1 AARVCALA
9 AVFALAPAAARAQD
23 CKFPGEEEYAT
34 APVCNL
40 EPELHLTPQAD
51 VSSSQPAVPVTI
63 VASDHYSDND
73 FASFRIVVGE
83 TDVTSQWNVVVTE
96 MSTGSAAGT
105 GRSKTFTARGRVVLS
120 DTLVQRTLLV
130 ELCDVQYCTTANR
143 TFKLL
148 RPGVEVGA
156 DGGAAVVLPAATRT
170 TPFTVKN
177 TGMAAATFALWA
189 ECRDAQGQA
198 ITPCSVAQATLP
210 LAAGATGSVAATY
223 PAAQQ
228 GGMVTV
234 MVRARQTDAPGI
246 EDAGWTDVTIGSPA
260 GNTASA
266 PQVTLVP
273 LNEGAVVERSQCVT
287 VAAAGGAYECGD
299 LRMAHAL
306 PAHRTRGRTWAPV
319 LLYNSNQAHPRGTV
333 RADVTIPAGAP
344 VPNTVEMVVRLA
356 DGVTHRASF
365 AGSGFVPGT
374 PRRIGVQ
381 WDAIFL
387 GTGLYGYHVQVIS
400 HYGGGPVATPEYPGE
415 LAIVNRLQS
424 PWGAGWWL
432 AGLERLYC
440 VNCATGGSR
449 TLWVGGDGSTRV
461 YEPVVPGGWSKWV
474 ATNPDGPPDTLELTP
489 QGYVRTLPGG
499 GHVYYDDAGRQTL
512 TENRLGQRTRFT
524 YGSHG
529 LAGVYVPGAGA
540 GGPGTGD
547 PAWAMNWDAGALLVR
562 SISAT
567 LQGGPTRTT
576 SLGIDTDRRVTMIT
590 DPDGKS
596 VGFGYH
602 GAAPWRIA
610 SRRDR
615 RQTESFYGYGAAG
628 KLESAR
634 IQMGTAPDL
643 TVDPTMGFVAAEA
656 RGVAH
661 QGATLTVS
669 ADARLAYTRLDG
681 PRTDVSDLTLLWLS
695 STGAVRRVRD
705 AMGGETYLQF
715 DPIFPALATRS
726 LTSTGRQTRAHY
738 DARGRVDTATMVNV
752 VGDGRDHAT
761 VYAYDDRWDAPTA
774 VTSYQVWPGSSWTP
788 LGGTARAAYDTATG
802 NVLWRQLGDDAGR
815 RVNFRYHTSGAAA
828 GQLSSV
834 RAPSGVPGQEA
845 RDSLL
850 YDTRGN
856 LRLTVSPLGF
866 LTLHHRDALG
876 RDTLTVTPTTAA
888 GATTEAGLMGS
899 GMRRHATYSVM
910 DQVLRTRA
918 IGPAMAHNDATGSLV
933 PWNSGSDTLFVM
945 TEYDDGG
952 LPLQVLRWA
961 SPDTARVHVLT
972 TTYTYDRAGRKE
984 TETDGSVTHRYAYDP
999 AGNVHTWTTPRG
1011 YPVKSTYDALGRIL
1025 RRTVPAVTY
1034 ARECPSQ
1041 TLPCQDVFPRY
1052 SNAADGA
1059 LEIAEERTT
1068 YRYDAM
1074 GNMVRAE
1081 NGDALVARSYH
1092 PNGALRTDSL
1102 SIRSLNGPEL
1112 THHYGL
1118 TYGYTLS
1125 GQVSGI
1131 QHPTNLAGTQAW
1143 DQFGYHPVTGALS
1156 ALSDRLGHVFEF
1168 RQNYAGQ
1175 TTSLHGPSYTDS
1187 SRYDLEGRLL
1197 ERRESAVHAG
1207 MLHHDS
1213 LVYDARGKLLRVN
1226 VGATNGRGGSTYRQ
1240 WYSGSGMLVATDW
1253 RNEMDAGKVQEVFAM
1268 DALGNT
1274 AWRRTGDGSNT
1285 STDSLFRSGYE
1296 PGLGRLQVLDK
1307 LNMGPLSSSFSPE
1320 RTVREYD
1327 ASGNVKWSVF
1337 EQSGD
1342 LNIAW
1347 GVVRHKRG
1355 RSYYGADER
1364 LRYFQ
1369 ERDLR
1374 GGTTPK
1380 EDGVWEEYRYDPLG
1394 RRVMVNAR
1402 TQGLCNTGTAFQC
1415 ASATTRMVW
1424 AGDQL
1429 LWEIRG
1435 PSESPGEAAGPS
1447 DAYGTVGY
1455 AHAGGI
1461 DRPLVITKNGV
1472 SVLPHQNWRGQFS
1485 RGTWANGNASDC
1497 PNSSATNC
1505 VNIPWPGWR
1514 TTAWHAEVKE
1524 RDIRAWWG
1532 GLVDGM
1538 RDASGQM
1545 YMRNRYYDPA
1555 TGQFT
1560 QQDPIGIA
1568 GGLNSYGFAAGDPV
1582 TYSDPYGLTP
1592 CWILNPSKCVSLA
1605 ENLRREM
1612 ARHGHNI
1619 TSLEAEYYVKN
1630 PGVMLA
1636 AAWAVRRSS
1645 QFADQMA
1652 RKYPG
1657 RAGVAN
1663 AARHQYGQCYMT
1675 QLVGEEAAATTAELH
1690 EAGAT
1695 DQEDSQRDQA
1705 NNRVGRAMGRRG
1717 VRANCA
1723 AEVEANMASG
1733 NYDWEAGSA
1742 GQYLNPHQ

>member
-1 AARVCALA
+1 MRLSLPTRTTAARVCALA
-9 AVFALAPAAARAQD
+9 AVFAFAPAAQAQD

-40 EPELHLTPQAD
+40 EPQLLVTPQGD
-51 VSSSQPAVPVTI
+51 VNSAQPVVPVTI

-73 FASFRIVVGE
+73 FASFRIVVDGVN
-83 TDVTSQWNVVVTE
+83 VTSAWSVVVTE
-96 MSTGSAAGT
+96 TGTGPAAGT
-105 GRSKTFTARGRVVLS
+105 GRSKTFTASGRVALS
-120 DTLVQRTLLV
+120 DALVQRTLLV
-130 ELCDVQYCTTANR
+130 QLCDLQHCTTANR
-143 TFKLL
+143 TFTLL

-156 DGGAAVVLPAATRT
+156 DGASAVVLAAATRT

-177 TGMAAATFALWA
+177 TGTAAATFALSA
-189 ECRDAQGQA
+189 ECRDVQGQG
-198 ITPCSVAQATLP
+198 ITPCSVAQPTLT

-228 GGMVTV
+228 GSMVTV
-234 MVRARQTDAPGI
+234 LVRARQTDAPGI
-246 EDAGWTDVTIGSPA
+246 EDAGWTDVAIGSPA
-260 GNTASA
+260 GSTASA

-273 LNEGAVVERSQCVT
+273 LNAGAAVERSQCVT

-299 LRMAHAL
+299 LRLAHAL
-306 PAHRTRGRTWAPV
+306 PAHRTRGRAWAPV
-319 LLYNSNQAHPRGTV
+319 LLYNSDQAHPRGTV
-333 RADVTIPAGAP
+333 RADVTVPAGAP
-344 VPNTVEMVVRLA
+344 VPSTVEMVVRMG

-365 AGSGFVPGT
+365 AGSDFIPGT

-387 GTGLYGYHVQVIS
+387 GTGLYTYHVQVIS
-400 HYGGGPVATPEYPGE
+400 HYAGGPVASPEYPGD

-440 VNCATGGSR
+440 VDCATGGSR
-449 TLWVGGDGSTRV
+449 TLWVGGDGSTRM
-461 YEPVVPGGWSKWV
+461 YEPVVPGAWSKWV
-474 ATNPDGPPDTLELTP
+474 AANPDGPPDTLELTP
-489 QGYVRTLPGG
+489 QGFVRTLPGG
-499 GHVYYDDAGRQTL
+499 GRVFYDDAGRQTL
-512 TENRLGQRTRFT
+512 TENRLRQRTRFT
-524 YGSHG
+524 YGTHG
-529 LAGVYVPGAGA
+529 LAAVYVPGTGA

-547 PAWAMNWDAGALLVR
+547 PAWIMSWDDAARLVR

-567 LQGGPTRTT
+567 LQGAPTRTT
-576 SLGIDTDRRVTMIT
+576 SLAIDTDRRVTMIT

-596 VGFGYH
+596 VGFGFH
-602 GAAPWRIA
+602 PAAPWRVA
-610 SRRDR
+610 WRRDR
-615 RQTESFYGYGAAG
+615 RQTESFFMYDAAG
-628 KLESAR
+628 KLSAAR
-634 IQMGTAPDL
+634 IQMGTAPDPV
-643 TVDPTMGFVAAEA
+643 VDPTTRFVAAEA
-656 RGVAH
+656 RGVAFA
-661 QGATLTVS
+661 GAAAPAAA
-669 ADARLAYTRLDG
+669 ADARLAYTRIDG
-681 PRTDVSDLTLLWLS
+681 PRTDVSDHTLLWLS

-705 AMGGETYLQF
+705 AMGGETYVQF
-715 DPIFPALATRS
+715 DPRFPALATRS
-726 LTSTGRQTRAHY
+726 LTSTGRQARAHY
-738 DARGRVDTATMVNV
+738 DAQGRVDTATMVNV

-774 VTSYQVWPGSSWTP
+774 VTRYQVGPGASWTP
-788 LGGTARAAYDTATG
+788 LGGTARAAYDTVTG
-802 NVLWRQLGDDAGR
+802 NVLWRQVGDDAGR
-815 RVNFRYHTSGAAA
+815 RVSFRYHASGAAA

-888 GATTEAGLMGS
+888 GATTEAGLMAS
-899 GMRRHATYSVM
+899 GMRQHAQYGAM
-910 DQVLRTRA
+910 DEVLRTRA
-918 IGPAMAHNDATGSLV
+918 IGPSMAHNDGTGSLV

-984 TETDGSVTHRYAYDP
+984 TETDGTVTHRYAYDP

-1011 YPVKSTYDALGRIL
+1011 YPVKSTYDALGRIV

-1034 ARECPSQ
+1034 PRECPSA
-1041 TLPCQDVFPRY
+1041 TYPCQDVFPRY

-1059 LEIAEERTT
+1059 LEISEERTT
-1068 YRYDAM
+1068 YRYDAD

-1081 NGDALVARSYH
+1081 NNDALVARSYH
-1092 PNGALRTDSL
+1092 PNGMLRTDSL

-1118 TYGYTLS
+1118 AYGYTLS
-1125 GQVSGI
+1125 GQVSGM
-1131 QHPTNLAGTQAW
+1131 QHPANLAGAQAL
-1143 DQFGYHPVTGALS
+1143 DQFGYHPVTGALTGMT
-1156 ALSDRLGHVFEF
+1156 DRLGHGFEF
-1168 RQNYAGQ
+1168 HQNYAGQ
-1175 TTSLHGPSYTDS
+1175 TTSLRGPAYTDS

-1197 ERRESAVHAG
+1197 ERRETAMHAG

-1213 LVYDARGKLLRVN
+1213 LFYDARSKLLRVN

-1285 STDSLFRSGYE
+1285 SPDSLFRSGYE
-1296 PGLGRLQVLDK
+1296 PGVGRLQVLDK

-1337 EQSGD
+1337 EQSGE
-1342 LNIAW
+1342 LGFAW

-1364 LRYFQ
+1364 LRFFQ
-1369 ERDLR
+1369 ERDVR

-1402 TQGLCNTGTAFQC
+1402 TQGLCNTPNAFQC

-1435 PSESPGEAAGPS
+1435 PSESPGETAGPA
-1447 DAYGTVGY
+1447 DAYGTVSY
-1455 AHAGGI
+1455 THAGGI
-1461 DRPLVITKNGV
+1461 DRPLVITKNGT

-1497 PNSSATNC
+1497 PNSWATSC

-1524 RDIRAWWG
+1524 RDVRTWWG

-1560 QQDPIGIA
+1560 QQDPIGLA

-1582 TYSDPYGLTP
+1582 SYSDPYGLTGCTITNLLECLRALKQSRFTMGDAVNFLRAP
-1592 CWILNPSKCVSLA
+1592 QNMSAITLTISYVNGQIADPS
-1605 ENLRREM
+1605 
-1612 ARHGHNI
+1612 
-1619 TSLEAEYYVKN
+1619 
-1630 PGVMLA
+1630 
-1636 AAWAVRRSS
+1636 
-1645 QFADQMA
+1645 
-1652 RKYPG
+1652 
-1657 RAGVAN
+1657 RAGYSDGQQN
-1663 AARHQYGQCYMT
+1663 AFRHVTGAC
-1675 QLVGEEAAATTAELH
+1675 QLYRNLGGDMVETAGTLSGH
-1690 EAGAT
+1690 EWKFHGKSKA
-1695 DQEDSQRDQA
+1695 EQRDSEADVQ
-1705 NNRVGRAMGRRG
+1705 NNTIG
-1717 VRANCA
+1717 VREASKRQNDSRSCAQIGDRALETGAAN
-1723 AEVEANMASG
+1723 V
-1733 NYDWEAGSA
+1733 Y
-1742 GQYLNPHQ
+1742 